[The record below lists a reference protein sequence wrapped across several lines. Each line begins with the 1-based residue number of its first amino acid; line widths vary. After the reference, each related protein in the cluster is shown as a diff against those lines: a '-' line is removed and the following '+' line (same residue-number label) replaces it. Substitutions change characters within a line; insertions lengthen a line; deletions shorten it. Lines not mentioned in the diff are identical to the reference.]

1 MSNEF
6 PVLDEIELVAKHE
19 ETLGRL
25 YDTYSSIF
33 PEHREF
39 WVGIADEENG
49 HAAWV
54 RGFKSRCMEGSCT
67 VKEGRFRV
75 KAIESSMN
83 FMNRQMQAALNGS
96 VNILMAAATASDIE
110 HALLDKNFFEV
121 YKTDD
126 EDLKKTLDFLRIET
140 EKHARKVADFLAM
153 VSEPGPTAI
162 G

>member
-6 PVLDEIELVAKHE
+6 PVHDEIELVAKHE

-39 WVGIADEENG
+39 WIGIADEESG

-54 RGFKSRCMEGSCT
+54 RGFRSRCMEGSCK
-67 VKEGRFRV
+67 VKEGRFRI

-83 FMNRQMQAALNGS
+83 FMNKQMQAALSGS
-96 VNILMAAATASDIE
+96 VNILTAAATASDIE
-110 HALLDKNFFEV
+110 HALLDKDFFEV
-121 YKTDD
+121 YDTDD
-126 EDLKKTLDFLRIET
+126 EDLKNTLDFLRLET
-140 EKHARKVADFLAM
+140 EKHARKVADFLVM
-153 VSEPGPTAI
+153 VRQSGDTAI